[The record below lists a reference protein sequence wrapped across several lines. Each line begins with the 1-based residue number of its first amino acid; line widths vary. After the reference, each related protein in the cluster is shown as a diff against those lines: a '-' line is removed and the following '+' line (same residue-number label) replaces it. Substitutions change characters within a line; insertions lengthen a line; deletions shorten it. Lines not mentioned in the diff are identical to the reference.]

1 MATIGETLLTAEEY
15 SELPDPG
22 YPTELVRGRIVRM
35 NVPAFQ
41 HGKFCG
47 RISVTFG
54 RYVDDH
60 DLGHVLTNDSGVI
73 TDRSPDT
80 VRGPDVSFY
89 SYSRVPKD
97 ADVRGY
103 PAVAP
108 EVVFEVRSPGDR
120 WPKLIEKVGEYLNAG
135 VLAVYVVD
143 PHAETVTMFD
153 ADQPA
158 KTLGAEDEL
167 TFPEPLAG
175 FRLPVR
181 SLFRR

>member
-1 MATIGETLLTAEEY
+1 MATIEETLLTAEEY
-15 SELPDPG
+15 SQLPDLG
-22 YPTELVRGRIVRM
+22 YPTELVRSRIVRT

-47 RISVTFG
+47 RISVTLG
-54 RYVDDH
+54 RYVDDQ
-60 DLGHVLTNDSGVI
+60 DLGHVLTNDAGVI
-73 TDRSPDT
+73 TE
-80 VRGPDVSFY
+80 RGPDVSFY

-97 ADVRGY
+97 AEVRGY

-120 WPKLIEKVGEYLNAG
+120 WPKLLEKAGEYLNAG

-153 ADQPA
+153 ADQPG
-158 KTLGAEDEL
+158 KTLGTDDEL

-175 FRLPVR
+175 LRLPVR
-181 SLFRR
+181 CLFRR